1 MMLNHT
7 RCIKIMKKE
16 KSIVWKNLIAQERV
30 KEMLGAAYGAGSLG
44 HAYLFCGEEGVGKF
58 AAALELSLALLCAD
72 GRSVPCYTCGP
83 CRKAL
88 SNNHPDLHVIFP
100 VLLDESHKSGNDL
113 NQKGW
118 EFIASL
124 VPKRIKTPYMPL
136 SYENEDIDKS
146 ALHKVPAIPVEWI
159 KEVNEGI
166 LRGAV
171 EGERTVT
178 IFCDVD
184 TMNTF
189 SANAMLKT
197 LEEPPANTYL
207 FLTTSK
213 PEAVLPT
220 IASRC
225 QIVRFGHVPAAQIQQ
240 ELAAAL
246 GPAAAESK
254 IMDAVYYSM
263 GSLGR
268 ALTLIK
274 TEEQAKGLT
283 TLQETAQGVKEF
295 WGLCSTGDWL
305 QVAPALDALAREK
318 NLAVHEQFFTY
329 LLYLMRNS
337 FLQKKGCSENYID
350 GSNILDDPNG
360 IFNDPA
366 ATDRLTRACNQALS
380 GVRKYGHIGIIL
392 VNFVVTLMEILH
404 VEKQQA
410 C

>member
-1 MMLNHT
+1 
-7 RCIKIMKKE
+7 MKKA
-16 KSIVWKNLIAQERV
+16 KTIVWKNLIAQERV
-30 KEMLGAAYGAGSLG
+30 KEMLGSAFLSGNLG
-44 HAYLFCGEEGVGKF
+44 HAYLFCGDEGVGKF
-58 AAALELSLALLCAD
+58 AAALELSLALLCAA
-72 GRSVPCYTCGP
+72 GEGVPCYTCAP

-124 VPKRIKTPYMPL
+124 VPKKIKASYAPL
-136 SYENEDIDKS
+136 SYEDEDIDKS
-146 ALHKVPAIPVEWI
+146 ALHKVPSIPVEWI

-171 EGERTVT
+171 EGERSVT

-184 TMNTF
+184 TMNAF

-225 QIVRFGHVPAAQIQQ
+225 QIVRFGHVPAAQIQH
-240 ELAAAL
+240 ELIAAL
-246 GPAAAESK
+246 GPAADETK
-254 IMDAVYYSM
+254 ITDAVYYSM

-268 ALTLIK
+268 ALALIK
-274 TEEQAKGLT
+274 TEEQGKGLK
-283 TLQETAQGVKEF
+283 TLQETALEVKEF

-305 QVAPALDALAREK
+305 AVAPALDALAREK
-318 NLAVHEQFFTY
+318 NFAVHEQFFTY
-329 LLYLMRNS
+329 LLYLMRNT
-337 FLQKKGCSENYID
+337 FLQKTSRSENYID
-350 GSNILDDPNG
+350 GSNILADPNG
-360 IFNDPA
+360 IFDDPA
-366 ATDRLTRACNQALS
+366 ATDRLTRACNEALS
-380 GVRKYGHIGIIL
+380 RVRKYGHIGIIL
-392 VNFVVTLMEILH
+392 VNFVTTLMEILH

>member
-1 MMLNHT
+1 
-7 RCIKIMKKE
+7 MKKA
-16 KSIVWKNLIAQERV
+16 KTIVWKNLVAQERV
-30 KEMLGAAYGAGSLG
+30 KEMLGSAFLSGNLG

-58 AAALELSLALLCAD
+58 AAALELSLALLCAA
-72 GRSVPCYTCGP
+72 GEGVPCYKCAP

-88 SNNHPDLHVIFP
+88 SGNHPDLHVIFP
-100 VLLDESHKSGNDL
+100 VLLDESHKSGGDL

-124 VPKRIKTPYMPL
+124 VPKKISAPYMPL
-136 SYENEDIDKS
+136 SYEDEDIDKA
-146 ALHKVPAIPVEWI
+146 ALHKVPSIPVEWI
-159 KEVNEGI
+159 KEINEGI

-171 EGERTVT
+171 EGDRSAT

-184 TMNTF
+184 TMNAF

-225 QIVRFGHVPAAQIQQ
+225 QIMRFGHVPAAHIKQ

-246 GPAAAESK
+246 GPGADETK
-254 IMDAVYYSM
+254 ITDAVYYSM

-268 ALTLIK
+268 ALALIK
-274 TEEQAKGLT
+274 TEEQGKGLK
-283 TLQETAQGVKEF
+283 TLEETALEVKEF
-295 WGLCSTGDWL
+295 WGLCSTGSWL
-305 QVAPALDALAREK
+305 AVAPALDALAREK
-318 NLAVHEQFFTY
+318 NFAVHEQFFTY

-337 FLQKKGCSENYID
+337 FLQKTGRSENYID
-350 GSNILDDPNG
+350 GSNILADPNG
-360 IFNDPA
+360 IFDDPA
-366 ATDRLTRACNQALS
+366 ATDRLTRACNDALS

-392 VNFVVTLMEILH
+392 VNFVTTLMEILH

>member
-1 MMLNHT
+1 VP
-7 RCIKIMKKE
+7 KKE
-16 KSIVWKNLIAQERV
+16 KSIIWKNLIAQERV
-30 KEMLGAAYGAGSLG
+30 KEMLGAAFSAGSLG

-58 AAALELSLALLCAD
+58 AAALDLSLALLCA
-72 GRSVPCYTCGP
+72 GKGSVPCYECAA

-88 SNNHPDLHVIFP
+88 NNSHPDLHVIFP
-100 VLLDESHKSGNDL
+100 VLVDESHKSGSDL

-124 VPKRIKTPYMPL
+124 VPKRIKAPYVPL
-136 SYENEDIDKS
+136 SYEDEDIDKS
-146 ALHKVPAIPVEWI
+146 ALHKVPAIPVEWT

-171 EGERTVT
+171 EAERSAT

-184 TMNTF
+184 TMNPF

-213 PEAVLPT
+213 PESVLPT

-225 QIVRFGHVPAAQIQQ
+225 QIVRFGHVPAANIRS

-246 GPAAAESK
+246 GPSADETK
-254 IMDAVYYSM
+254 IKDAVYYSM

-268 ALTLIK
+268 ALALIA
-274 TEEQAKGLT
+274 TEEQSKGVK
-283 TLQETAQGVKEF
+283 TLQETAQEVKEF
-295 WGLCSTGDWL
+295 WGLCCTGDWL
-305 QVAPALDALAREK
+305 EIAPALDALAREK
-318 NLAVHEQFFTY
+318 NFAVHEQFFSY
-329 LLYLMRNS
+329 LLYLVRNS
-337 FLQKKGCSENYID
+337 FLQKTGRSENYID
-350 GSNILDDPNG
+350 GSNILADPDGIFDDPS
-360 IFNDPA
+360 
-366 ATDRLTRACNQALS
+366 ATDRLTHACNGALS
-380 GVRKYGHIGIIL
+380 GVKKYGNIAIIL
-392 VNFVVTLMEILH
+392 VNFVTTLMEILH

>member
-1 MMLNHT
+1 
-7 RCIKIMKKE
+7 
-16 KSIVWKNLIAQERV
+16 
-30 KEMLGAAYGAGSLG
+30 
-44 HAYLFCGEEGVGKF
+44 
-58 AAALELSLALLCAD
+58 
-72 GRSVPCYTCGP
+72 VPCGACAP

-100 VLLDESHKSGNDL
+100 VLLDESHKSGGDL

-124 VPKRIKTPYMPL
+124 VPKRISEPYMPL
-136 SYENEDIDKS
+136 SYEDEDIDKS
-146 ALHKVPAIPVEWI
+146 ALHKVPSIPVEWI
-159 KEVNEGI
+159 KDVNEGI

-171 EGERTVT
+171 EGERSAT

-184 TMNTF
+184 TMNAF

-225 QIVRFGHVPAAQIQQ
+225 QIVRFGHVPAANIKN
-240 ELAAAL
+240 ELAAVL
-246 GPAAAESK
+246 GPGADETKTA
-254 IMDAVYYSM
+254 DAVYYSM

-268 ALTLIK
+268 ALALVK
-274 TEEQAKGLT
+274 TEEQGRGLKT
-283 TLQETAQGVKEF
+283 IQETSREVKEF
-295 WGLCSTGDWL
+295 WGLCITGNWL
-305 QVAPALDALAREK
+305 AVAPALDAIAREK
-318 NLAVHEQFFTY
+318 NFAVHEQFFTY
-329 LLYLMRNS
+329 LLYLLRNS
-337 FLQKKGCSENYID
+337 FLQKTGRSENYID
-350 GSNILDDPNG
+350 GSNILEDPMG

-366 ATDRLTRACNQALS
+366 ATGSLTRACNDALS

-392 VNFVVTLMEILH
+392 VNFVTTLMEILH

>member
-1 MMLNHT
+1 MAV
-7 RCIKIMKKE
+7 
-16 KSIVWKNLIAQERV
+16 KSINWKNLVAQDRV
-30 KEMLGAAYGAGSLG
+30 KEMLGPAFLSGNLG

-58 AAALELSLALLCAD
+58 AAALDCSLALLCTA
-72 GRSVPCYTCGP
+72 GENKPCGACAA

-100 VLLDESHKSGNDL
+100 VLLDESHKSGGDL

-124 VPKRIKTPYMPL
+124 VPKRIREPYMPL
-136 SYENEDIDKS
+136 SYEDEDIDKS

-159 KEVNEGI
+159 KDVNEGI

-171 EGERTVT
+171 EGERSAT

-184 TMNTF
+184 TMNAF

-197 LEEPPANTYL
+197 LEEPPPNTYL
-207 FLTTSK
+207 FLTTSR

-225 QIVRFGHVPAAQIQQ
+225 QIVRFGHVPAAHIKQ

-246 GPAAAESK
+246 GPGADETK
-254 IMDAVYYSM
+254 ITDAVYYSM

-268 ALTLIK
+268 ALALVK
-274 TEEQAKGLT
+274 TEDQGRGLKT
-283 TLQETAQGVKEF
+283 IQETAREVKEF
-295 WGLCSTGDWL
+295 WALCSTGNWL
-305 QVAPALDALAREK
+305 AVAPALDAIAREK
-318 NLAVHEQFFTY
+318 NFAVHEQFFTY
-329 LLYLMRNS
+329 LLYLLRNS
-337 FLQKKGCSENYID
+337 FLQKSGRSENYID
-350 GSNILDDPNG
+350 GSNILEDPMG

-366 ATDRLTRACNQALS
+366 ATGSLTRACNEALS

-392 VNFVVTLMEILH
+392 VNFVTTLMEILH

-410 C
+410 G

>member
-1 MMLNHT
+1 
-7 RCIKIMKKE
+7 MKKA
-16 KSIVWKNLIAQERV
+16 KSIVWKNLVAQERV
-30 KEMLGAAYGAGSLG
+30 KEVLGAAFASDSLG

-58 AAALELSLALLCAD
+58 AAALDLSLALLCAY
-72 GRSVPCYTCGP
+72 GENVPCCACAA

-88 SNNHPDLHVIFP
+88 NNNHPDLHIIFP

-124 VPKRIKTPYMPL
+124 VPKRIRAPYAPL
-136 SYENEDIDKS
+136 SYEDEDIDKS
-146 ALHKVPAIPVEWI
+146 ALHKVPSIPVEWI

-171 EGERTVT
+171 EGERSAT

-184 TMNTF
+184 TMNAF

-207 FLTTSK
+207 FLTTNK

-225 QIVRFGHVPAAQIQQ
+225 QIVRFGHVPVAQIQH

-246 GPAAAESK
+246 GPGADETK
-254 IMDAVYYSM
+254 ITDAVYYSM

-268 ALTLIK
+268 ALALIK
-274 TEEQAKGLT
+274 TEEQGKGLK
-283 TLQETAQGVKEF
+283 TLEETAREVKEF

-305 QVAPALDALAREK
+305 TVAPALDELARER
-318 NLAVHEQFFTY
+318 NFAVHDQFFTY
-329 LLYLMRNS
+329 LLYLVRNS
-337 FLQKKGCSENYID
+337 FLQKSGRSENYID

-366 ATDRLTRACNQALS
+366 ATDRLTRACNEALS

-392 VNFVVTLMEILH
+392 VNFVTTLMEILH

-410 C
+410 G